1 MIYTAEDL
9 YLVTFVEHCFNA
21 VVQTFDEHNVA
32 LPERRYWTIGAAA
45 ADCEQMV
52 VSVLQVFWGN
62 PGIPPTEPVRCNQPR
77 SITLG
82 VQILRDAA
90 VAGPRSSSGPTAEAI
105 MSKAIAPLVDTEI
118 LMEAVGTW
126 DRTGIGVVSTFDA
139 LDAEGGLQGVVGTV
153 TVSLL

>member
-1 MIYTAEDL
+1 MTYSAGDL
-9 YLVTFVEHCFNA
+9 YLVTFVEHCFNS
-21 VVQTFDEHNVA
+21 VVQTFDEHGVD
-32 LPERRYWTIGAAA
+32 LPKRRYWTVGAAA

-52 VSVLQVFWGN
+52 VTVLQVFWGN
-62 PGIPPTEPVRCNQPR
+62 PGIPPTEPVRCSQPR
-77 SITLG
+77 SMTLG

-90 VAGPRSSSGPTAEAI
+90 VAGPRSSSGPSAEAI
-105 MSKAIAPLVDTEI
+105 MSKAIAPPADTEI
-118 LMEAVGTW
+118 LMEAVATW